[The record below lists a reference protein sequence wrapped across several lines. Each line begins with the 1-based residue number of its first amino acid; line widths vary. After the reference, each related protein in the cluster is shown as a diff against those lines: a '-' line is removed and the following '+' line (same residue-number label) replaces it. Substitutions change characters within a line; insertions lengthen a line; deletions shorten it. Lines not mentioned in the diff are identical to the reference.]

1 MYLDV
6 FTISALVDEFMDTFV
21 GGRVQDSIDVDE
33 TGLGLEIYVNHK
45 RHYLYMSA
53 DHLTPRI
60 HLVADKLR
68 RGLTKPTQLGLLFR
82 SYVEGGVV
90 LHVSQPEWERVLH
103 LHIDGPKGEVEV
115 IVEPMERRS
124 NILLAQNGVIL
135 DSMRRVGPEDNR
147 YRLSLP
153 KHAYVPPPPQTSK
166 RDPFGITTEDMI
178 GFFQQSTDPKQKAFQ
193 ILTGHLLGMSPL
205 LAREIVYRA
214 TGDAKAKA
222 QDADPSSLFD
232 VLQTVLTP
240 LRQRDWKPGIVEDTD
255 GLIEA
260 YSVYPVTY
268 LNGWRRVDSI
278 SEAMASYYGA
288 PVGEDAYNAGKKPV
302 QTALNE
308 AKAKMQAKLESL
320 ERSMTDDT
328 EREVL
333 RQSGEL
339 ILAYQ
344 YSLEPGQ
351 RELRAQYDADKP
363 ELVIALNPDLPP
375 MENAQR
381 YFTRYNKAKRAL
393 DDVPGLISQTKTEL
407 QYLEQLES
415 DLTLATNWS
424 EIDDVRQALQSSGYW
439 KGKKTKRIGGGG
451 QSAPIRHVTKDG
463 FVLWIGRNSRQ
474 NEIVTFKK
482 ASGQDFWLH
491 ARDVPGAHVIIKFD
505 GRRISETLI
514 EQAAAIAAYYSS
526 RRNEGRV
533 PVDVTRIKYVKKIK
547 GGGQGMVT
555 YRNETTVIV
564 TPQDDKSFEQA

>member
-1 MYLDV
+1 
-6 FTISALVDEFMDTFV
+6 
-21 GGRVQDSIDVDE
+21 
-33 TGLGLEIYVNHK
+33 
-45 RHYLYMSA
+45 
-53 DHLTPRI
+53 
-60 HLVADKLR
+60 
-68 RGLTKPTQLGLLFR
+68 
-82 SYVEGGVV
+82 
-90 LHVSQPEWERVLH
+90 
-103 LHIDGPKGEVEV
+103 
-115 IVEPMERRS
+115 
-124 NILLAQNGVIL
+124 
-135 DSMRRVGPEDNR
+135 
-147 YRLSLP
+147 
-153 KHAYVPPPPQTSK
+153 
-166 RDPFGITTEDMI
+166 
-178 GFFQQSTDPKQKAFQ
+178 
-193 ILTGHLLGMSPL
+193 
-205 LAREIVYRA
+205 
-214 TGDAKAKA
+214 
-222 QDADPSSLFD
+222 
-232 VLQTVLTP
+232 
-240 LRQRDWKPGIVEDTD
+240 
-255 GLIEA
+255 
-260 YSVYPVTY
+260 
-268 LNGWRRVDSI
+268 
-278 SEAMASYYGA
+278 
-288 PVGEDAYNAGKKPV
+288 
-302 QTALNE
+302 
-308 AKAKMQAKLESL
+308 
-320 ERSMTDDT
+320 
-328 EREVL
+328 
-333 RQSGEL
+333 
-339 ILAYQ
+339 
-344 YSLEPGQ
+344 
-351 RELRAQYDADKP
+351 
-363 ELVIALNPDLPP
+363 